1 MANRRM
7 FSKDIVRSDAFLDLP
22 ISSQA
27 LYFHLG
33 MEADDRGYVNNPKAV
48 IRNTG
53 AALGDLEQLAN
64 KRFVLIRGESLILI
78 KGWRINNCI
87 QPSRLVESKFVDDLE
102 KLFFDENDSYT
113 DKPTE
118 KPVLGICR
126 QNVDKMSTTCQQN
139 VDKTLTNCQQNVD
152 NLSTQDRI
160 GKDSIGFRI
169 YIDKTDK
176 KDKTTVDTAENE
188 PNLVLGHHALTKLLI
203 RTNYLEPDEINLDDY
218 DRLFEWLLKNYET
231 GKIAVAVKYIT
242 SKARLKEIDS
252 KFAYFRKAIFESL
265 AKDYGAK
272 AKKNP
277 GDAQEITQAD
287 IDQLLNELGDD

>member
-7 FSKDIVRSDAFLDLP
+7 FSKDIIRSDAFLDLP

-33 MEADDRGYVNNPKAV
+33 IEADDRGYVNNPKTV
-48 IRNTG
+48 IRSIG
-53 AALGDLEQLAN
+53 ATVGDLEQLSS
-64 KRFVLIRGESLILI
+64 KRFILVRGEGLILI
-78 KGWRINNCI
+78 KGWRINNSI
-87 QPSRLVESKFVDDLE
+87 QPTRLVESKFVDDLK
-102 KLFFDENDSYT
+102 KLFFDENNSYT
-113 DKPTE
+113 EKPTE
-118 KPVLGICR
+118 RPVLSLCR
-126 QNVDKMSTTCQQN
+126 QNDDK
-139 VDKTLTNCQQNVD
+139 
-152 NLSTQDRI
+152 LSTQDRI
-160 GKDSIGFRI
+160 GEDSKGFRI
-169 YIDKTDK
+169 DIDKTDK
-176 KDKTTVDTAENE
+176 KDKTTVDTAGNE
-188 PNLVLGHHALTKLLI
+188 PDLVLGHHVLTKLLV
-203 RTNYLEPDEINLDDY
+203 RTHYLEPDEINLDDY

-231 GKIAVAVKYIT
+231 GKIAVAAKYIT

-272 AKKNP
+272 TKDNP